1 MNADRR
7 NRLKKV
13 RRQLDAIKREIE
25 SLKAE
30 GGEAFVSDLERA
42 VSSIEEALRK
52 IDLTV
57 WSDEATEPVDVAQ
70 VTFETWLKEE
80 MRGGV
85 LYMYCGRLQPRTKRP
100 ATSG

>member
-42 VSSIEEALRK
+42 VSSI
-52 IDLTV
+52 
-57 WSDEATEPVDVAQ
+57 
-70 VTFETWLKEE
+70 
-80 MRGGV
+80 
-85 LYMYCGRLQPRTKRP
+85 
-100 ATSG
+100 